1 MTTAWTTRTDAL
13 KHVQVREYVRR
24 LIEGEPPGS
33 VAPSEREL
41 VHRFGVAR
49 MTIRQA
55 VDALVAEGVLE
66 RIPGKGT
73 FIARPRRPIS
83 EVVGLTEELRRRG
96 QVCESE
102 TLCARYELA
111 GPSVA
116 RALGLPAGAS
126 VVHWKRLRSAGGRAI
141 CIDDAY
147 LNESLLPDFLS
158 ERRSLPISLYEELSL
173 RGLKPTWAED
183 VFSADVPTVEEAGQ
197 LECSLGASV
206 IRQQRRAMSHSHVV
220 QVSRTVFRAD
230 RYSVRVQLG
239 EADIY

>member
-1 MTTAWTTRTDAL
+1 MTTTWTTRDDPL

-24 LIEGEPPGS
+24 LIEGEAPGTP
-33 VAPSEREL
+33 APSEREL

-55 VDALVAEGVLE
+55 IDALVGEGVLE

-73 FIARPRRPIS
+73 YIARPRRPIS

-111 GPSVA
+111 GPGIA
-116 RALGLPAGAS
+116 RALGIAAGAS
-126 VVHWKRLRSAGGRAI
+126 VVHWKRLRKTDGRAI

-147 LNESLLPDFLS
+147 LNDVLLPDFLN
-158 ERRSLPISLYEELSL
+158 ERRPLPSSLYDELDT

-183 VFSADVPTVEEAGQ
+183 VFSADVPTVEEAVH
-197 LECSLGASV
+197 LNCSLTTSV
-206 IRQQRRAMSHSHVV
+206 IRQQRRAISRARVIEI
-220 QVSRTVFRAD
+220 SRTVFRAD
-230 RYSVRVQLG
+230 RYTVRIQLG
-239 EADIY
+239 ESGL